1 MSKLS
6 TLDEAQLLQILSL
19 YANPIAIYTSDRII
33 IEMANDAM
41 LAAWG
46 RGKEVIGLP
55 IGEAL
60 PEIGNQPF
68 EEMLRQVWITGIDD
82 VGEAILADLV
92 VDGKLQRFYFDYAY
106 RAIKDDQ
113 GQVYAIM
120 HTAHDVTEM
129 VENREL
135 VESAKEKDTML
146 KREQM
151 LNEELTATN
160 EELYASTE
168 ELHAVQNMLSDL
180 NEDLE
185 ERVKQRTLSL
195 SRSESR
201 LRYLLSDAPIAIAV
215 FVGPDLIIESANKK
229 VLEAWGKTERIIG
242 MPLHI
247 AVPELVGQEFL
258 TILDNV
264 YSTGIAYHGYEVKA
278 LLEHNG
284 KLEDVYSNFVY
295 QPLKD
300 EEGNTV
306 SIMLAA
312 SVVSEQVAARH
323 HVQKLNEELILINEE
338 LSDSQQ
344 NLITLNRHLKE
355 NQMRLDQILTELPAP
370 IVVLLGPNQI
380 VSTTNEAL
388 LQFWDRT
395 KEEVS
400 GRPMLDIFP
409 ELRDQPFPALWKHV
423 LETGERIVEKE
434 KLVIFKDKHTGK
446 DKFVYVDYY
455 YQSLT
460 DLNGERVGVL
470 ATVLDVTHKVI
481 ARRKVE
487 EAENQLR
494 LAIDAT
500 ELGTFYYN
508 SLTEEFVPSARLKEI
523 LGFYQEE
530 HMPYNIAF
538 EQILP
543 EYKPIVTKAVKEA
556 IATGHQFDMEYP
568 IIGYRDQQIRWVKAA
583 GKFYMG
589 ETTGDSKFT
598 GTIQDIT
605 QRKLE
610 EQRKDDFLSIASHE
624 LKTPVTTL
632 KGALQLLVRYKPNL
646 ENPVVPKLID
656 QASISVEKITIL
668 MDDLLNSART
678 NEGNLQLHKKRF
690 VVSKL
695 LSECCTHIRLGGKYH
710 LLVGGDL
717 WAEVEADESRIDQV
731 IVNLVNN
738 AVKYASESFEIFMN
752 IENNGDH
759 IKVSVKDYGPGI
771 PQDKLSHLFERYY
784 RADYAG
790 MQYSGLGLGLYI
802 SSEIIKRHGG
812 QIGVDSELGNGS
824 TFWFTLP
831 SSNSL

>member
-60 PEIGNQPF
+60 PEIGTQPF

-710 LLVGGDL
+710 LIVG
-717 WAEVEADESRIDQV
+717 AEVEADESRIDQV

-738 AVKYASESFEIFMN
+738 AVKYASESFEILMN

>member
-60 PEIGNQPF
+60 PEIGTQPF

-710 LLVGGDL
+710 LIVGGDL

-738 AVKYASESFEIFMN
+738 AVKYASESFEILMN